1 MGKEEGGPE
10 EKRKGVRK
18 KGRGRERR
26 EERWKERRK
35 AEEMGSKEKVREQK
49 LESAGMVVQEKDSN
63 AEAVGQTWAPGPM
76 EDVAPGS
83 IS

>member
-1 MGKEEGGPE
+1 MGREDGGTE

-26 EERWKERRK
+26 EERWKERIK
-35 AEEMGSKEKVREQK
+35 AKEMGSKEKVREQK
-49 LESAGMVVQEKDSN
+49 LESAGMVVQEKDRN